1 MEAGLENYHEV
12 SAEERFELVDGRFT
26 EFKRRMKACE
36 GKRAQ
41 AIARFAELT
50 DKKDKATKLVKT
62 TNEKSKAAENRET
75 LKGLAEKI
83 TV

>member
-1 MEAGLENYHEV
+1 MDAGLDNFHEV
-12 SAEERFELVDGRFT
+12 PAEERFEMVDKRFD

-36 GKRAQ
+36 GKKAK
-41 AIARFAELT
+41 AIARLAELT

-62 TNEKSKAAENRET
+62 TNEKSKATENRET